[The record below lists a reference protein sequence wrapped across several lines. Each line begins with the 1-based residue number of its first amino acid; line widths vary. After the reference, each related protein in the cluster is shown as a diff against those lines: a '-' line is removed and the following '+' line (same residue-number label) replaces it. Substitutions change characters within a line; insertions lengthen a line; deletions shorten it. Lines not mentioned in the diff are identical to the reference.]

1 MYGSFLFSL
10 LVVTMIGYGHIC
22 PKTGEGKLF
31 CILYSL
37 IGIPISMIMFQS
49 AGERLNYFIN
59 FCLQK
64 TKDNRLLS
72 KCFKHKQVTN
82 LELTITRFI
91 LSILLATIYIFLIFF
106 YSNLNQIF

>member
-22 PKTGEGKLF
+22 PKTSEGKFF

-37 IGIPISMIMFQS
+37 VGIPISMIMFQS

-72 KCFKHKQVTN
+72 QCFKHKQVTN
-82 LELTITRFI
+82 LELTIARII
-91 LSILLATIYIFLIFF
+91 LSILFASINIFIIFF
-106 YSNLNQIF
+106 Y